1 MAEASL
7 TSLSGVDLTASQIA
21 GMIAEIDQFILTNI
35 QDGETN
41 LVYTVDG
48 LSVDRA
54 KALAVAE
61 RLRTKYEMLLQSVPA
76 EETMLAEDPGLLR

>member
-7 TSLSGVDLTASQIA
+7 TTLTGVDLTATQIT
-21 GMIAEIDQFILTNI
+21 GMIAELDQFILTNI
-35 QDGETN
+35 QDGTSN

-54 KALAVAE
+54 KALDVAE
-61 RLRTKYEMLLQSVPA
+61 RLLTKYEMLLRSVPA

>member
-7 TSLSGVDLTASQIA
+7 TTLTGVDLTATQIT
-21 GMIAEIDQFILTNI
+21 GMIAELDQFILTNI
-35 QDGETN
+35 QDGTSN

-54 KALAVAE
+54 KALAIAMQ
-61 RLRTKYEMLLQSVPA
+61 LRDKYEMLLRSVPA